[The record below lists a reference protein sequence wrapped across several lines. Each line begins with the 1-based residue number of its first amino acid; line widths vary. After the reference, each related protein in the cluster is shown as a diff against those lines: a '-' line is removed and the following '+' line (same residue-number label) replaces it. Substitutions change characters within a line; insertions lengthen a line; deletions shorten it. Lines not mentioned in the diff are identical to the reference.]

1 MTALSLLSMLGLAL
15 ACGTLLRL
23 AGRAGNRWSLM
34 GTLAL
39 FVAGFIAIVLKTPLV
54 SLQHYRRQRRL
65 ALASMLSLLIALG
78 AWWWLEGR

>member
-1 MTALSLLSMLGLAL
+1 MTALSLLSMFALAL

-39 FVAGFIAIVLKTPLV
+39 FAAGFIAIVLRTPLV
-54 SLQHYRRQRRL
+54 SPQHYRRQRRL
-65 ALASMLSLLIALG
+65 ALVGALWLLVGLG
-78 AWWWLEGR
+78 VWWWQDGR